1 MKIRQTLRLAAAT
14 CTIGASILLEG
25 SMGVSTAKAQTMTGD
40 QPTSLEA
47 LQSTVLRRNDATGD
61 QPVSLEALRSSARG
75 STLPSPSTSPS
86 PEVISEPIAMVTP
99 MDGQLMVSMTNNTGA
114 MVTYEVV
121 GDTARRML
129 EAGESTTLRGL
140 SLPST
145 ITLVRQDSGLL
156 DIEAESMEEGMLS
169 LSLTAEPSLDDT
181 QGVLRIQE
189 DGQVFVN

>member
-1 MKIRQTLRLAAAT
+1 MMKLQVSRLAAAV
-14 CTIGASILLEG
+14 CTIGG
-25 SMGVSTAKAQTMTGD
+25 SMALASSIGASAASAQMMDGD
-40 QPTSLEA
+40 QPMSLEA
-47 LQSTVLRRNDATGD
+47 LQATVLRRNDATGD
-61 QPVSLEALRSSARG
+61 QPASLEALQSSD
-75 STLPSPSTSPS
+75 SDYMSPS
-86 PEVISEPIAMVTP
+86 PEAEIFSDPIAMVTP

-114 MVTYEVV
+114 LVTYEVV

-129 EAGESTTLRGL
+129 EAGESATLQGL

-145 ITLVRQDSGLL
+145 ITLVRQDAGLL
-156 DIEAESMEEGMLS
+156 DIAAESMEEGMLD